1 MVSDNTFDVVI
12 VGAGPAAWSA
22 ATFLARAN
30 VTTLVIGD
38 SAQSGLADAAE
49 VWNYAGFP
57 KGISGRELLEQM
69 REGAVRQGAQFIKG
83 EIVHLERHVPRA
95 THQIQHEAM
104 SARRDAPAEFFVRT
118 AERQEFYAGNLLLAH
133 GANFIKVNLEGEVE
147 LVGNGL
153 HYCALCDGPH
163 YKGKDVIVL
172 GNSNLAAEE
181 ALQLQIMGAKPRIIT
196 HAIEANITS
205 EYQKLLD
212 AQNISVSV
220 GKAEKIQPKITLTVR
235 EKDGAVRSH
244 STDGLF
250 IALGVASSST
260 FAQKLG
266 LAMNGNFLKAD
277 ENGRTNVNGVWVA
290 GLARGGVNQVAKS
303 VGEGTVAA
311 VDMIKS
317 IKGLPQYLD
326 HT

>member
-1 MVSDNTFDVVI
+1 METNSYEVVI
-12 VGAGPAAWSA
+12 VGAGPAAFSA

-30 VTTLVIGD
+30 VKTLVVGD

-57 KGISGRELLEQM
+57 KGVSGRELLQHM
-69 REGAVRQGAQFIKG
+69 QQQAVAHGAIFVKG
-83 EIVHLERHVPRA
+83 EI
-95 THQIQHEAM
+95 THIEKISSPQHSHFLKKVRM
-104 SARRDAPAEFFVRT
+104 FDPAFLVRT
-118 AERQEFYAGNLLLAH
+118 ARREEFMAGNLLLAH
-133 GANFIKVNLEGEVE
+133 GANFITVNLPGEAE
-147 LVGNGL
+147 LVGKGV

-163 YKGKDVIVL
+163 YKGKEVIVL

-181 ALQLQIMGAKPRIIT
+181 ALQLHGMGAKPRIIT
-196 HAIEANITS
+196 HAIEANIAP

-212 AQNISVSV
+212 LKKISVSV
-220 GKAEKIQPKITLTVR
+220 GRVEKIEPKIKLTVR
-235 EKDGAVRSH
+235 EKDGAMRSH
-244 STDGLF
+244 GADGLF

-266 LAMNGNFLKAD
+266 LAMNGNFLRAD
-277 ENGRTNVNGVWVA
+277 ENGRTNVKGVWVA

-311 VDMIKS
+311 VDMIQS